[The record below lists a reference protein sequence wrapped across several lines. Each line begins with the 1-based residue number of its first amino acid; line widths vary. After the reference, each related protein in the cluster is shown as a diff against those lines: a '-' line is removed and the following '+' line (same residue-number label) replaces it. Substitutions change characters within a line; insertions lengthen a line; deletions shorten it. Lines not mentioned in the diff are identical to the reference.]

1 MNREVYRVEVN
12 EMRIVMRNGDAA
24 GLNCLLMGLK
34 ECERVS
40 ALSG

>member
-1 MNREVYRVEVN
+1 MNREVYRVEGN

-24 GLNCLLMGLK
+24 GLNCLGLK